1 MGRFQPTRAFYI
13 PEGATEQ
20 KHDDLG
26 VVLYLYDSNKGAP
39 AAMCFTGR
47 AQKPTW
53 CYRFKD
59 ADHRATYIAET
70 LDARRIALDLKAK
83 ARAEAHQPCTLTPDD
98 ILVSS
103 WGYEQTNV
111 DFYRVLEVKGK
122 RDVIVQRVGH
132 TSVSQPDGSMS
143 GYVVPSTDITLSGPT
158 RYRTRNG
165 NRITIS
171 SFQSASAWDGKPCYR
186 SWYY

>member
-111 DFYRVLEVKGK
+111 DFLPRP
-122 RDVIVQRVGH
+122 RDEGQTRCDCSTGWSHI
-132 TSVSQPDGSMS
+132 SV
-143 GYVVPSTDITLSGPT
+143 PT
-158 RYRTRNG
+158 RWEHVGLCGAKYSHHVVRSYAISHAQWQSDYDQQLSK
-165 NRITIS
+165 RI
-171 SFQSASAWDGKPCYR
+171 GLGR
-186 SWYY
+186 